1 VTLCHLVQ
9 SELRLYIFLASCKR
23 SFQWWFLSLIHYNL
37 YTLLDPIL
45 YAHWRYLI
53 CKSWPEDGC
62 NAAETCSH
70 EPLIYST

>member
-1 VTLCHLVQ
+1 MKIRSDVLVFSVQVFCEVTLCHLVQ

-45 YAHWRYLI
+45 YAH
-53 CKSWPEDGC
+53 
-62 NAAETCSH
+62 
-70 EPLIYST
+70 